1 MQREC
6 QSSKPRPVP
15 FALREKVKKEIDRL
29 IGKGVLQAVEN
40 SEWATPIVP
49 VPKSN
54 GQIRLCGDYKVILN
68 PSTYPLV
75 DKHPIPKVSD
85 LLTKLS
91 SGLSVGRVR

>member
-1 MQREC
+1 M
-6 QSSKPRPVP
+6 P

-54 GQIRLCGDYKVILN
+54 GQIRLCGDYKMTLN
-68 PSTYPLV
+68 PHLLV
-75 DKHPIPKVSD
+75 DKHPIPRVSD

-91 SGLSVGRVR
+91 GDTIH